1 VNTANEYFSKSEG
14 VDSEGDAK
22 APKII
27 MMCKHTKYVV
37 VKEAGKLF
45 LDYHLTRK
53 ERSDWDVTWQDHPVN
68 IHFIKK
74 MKYN

>member
-1 VNTANEYFSKSEG
+1 
-14 VDSEGDAK
+14 
-22 APKII
+22 
-27 MMCKHTKYVV
+27 M
-37 VKEAGKLF
+37 KEAGKLF

-53 ERSDWDVTWQDHPVN
+53 EKNDWDVTWQDHPVN